1 MYYNIDSVKTLSLV
15 RHLVW
20 WTDRKKKKKNP
31 VAEF

>member
-1 MYYNIDSVKTLSLV
+1 MYYIIDSVKTLSLV

-20 WTDRKKKKKNP
+20 WTDRKKKKNP